1 MNMANI
7 KVELTTTNSLK
18 ITFSSGHQAKHLRL
32 TGSWT
37 DWMLEMDDFRDLIIP
52 LRNEDIDFIITEL
65 LNNSNKLIFSQTPLG
80 QELNLGAAK
89 KIVRRVGAG
98 NMRKEYQSVALFIE
112 NELQQFPPSPAEIGR
127 KDLLQ
132 LIRAMITLDS
142 PQNYCVRDSLRN
154 LQYLLAILWVRKENL
169 NLLQGKKRPRAN
181 EIFRISLVK

>member
-18 ITFSSGHQAKHLRL
+18 ITFSSGYQAKHLRL
-32 TGSWT
+32 SGSWT

-52 LRNEDIDFIITEL
+52 LHNEDIDFIITEL

-89 KIVRRVGAG
+89 KIARRVGPG

-112 NELQQFPPSPAEIGR
+112 NELQ
-127 KDLLQ
+127 
-132 LIRAMITLDS
+132 
-142 PQNYCVRDSLRN
+142 
-154 LQYLLAILWVRKENL
+154 
-169 NLLQGKKRPRAN
+169 
-181 EIFRISLVK
+181 